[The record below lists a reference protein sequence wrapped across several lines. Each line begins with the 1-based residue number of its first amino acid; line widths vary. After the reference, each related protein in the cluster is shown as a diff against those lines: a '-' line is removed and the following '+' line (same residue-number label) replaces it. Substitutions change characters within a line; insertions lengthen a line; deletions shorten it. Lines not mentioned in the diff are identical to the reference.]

1 MTREQLD
8 RALKAQTD
16 ENARLAG
23 ALLEM
28 DTHPGHQLLKDAV
41 LTGVTLTR
49 WTQAKQDMS
58 VLWAQFS
65 VHRRLVEQ
73 AQQVRDRRS
82 RPTPAEVGELSA
94 LLTGPV
100 VELDAERMP
109 IDRRGATVPAAVT
122 DRISLPVLLER
133 MIATYRQITQLLTAV
148 DTAWFRIAAQL
159 DPLESQ
165 LLASGKLAVSLNANR
180 NRVERIATELTSVR
194 EAVLAD
200 PLGTSFDE
208 LTRLAGDLAAVRAEL
223 QELAAVRDSF
233 QARLDQLASRLADLA
248 TAQQVAAQTAALVR
262 EKIADPGLSPL
273 PDQATALA
281 ERLDDLRASGHTGR
295 WQQLAGTAA
304 ELETDLQAAAV
315 AVRTSTN
322 AYNGLMDRRAEL
334 RGRLDAYQAKARQV
348 GYAEDLDL
356 TALHRTA
363 HDLLFT
369 APCDLAAATVAV
381 NRYRQAITER
391 TSATSLLTT
400 GRAVDGKES
409 P

>member
-82 RPTPAEVGELSA
+82 RPTPAEVGELRA

-295 WQQLAGTAA
+295 GSSSWLARPRSWRRTCKPQPWPYA
-304 ELETDLQAAAV
+304 LVRMRTTDLWTAGPNCAAGST
-315 AVRTSTN
+315 RT
-322 AYNGLMDRRAEL
+322 RPRP
-334 RGRLDAYQAKARQV
+334 GR
-348 GYAEDLDL
+348 
-356 TALHRTA
+356 
-363 HDLLFT
+363 
-369 APCDLAAATVAV
+369 
-381 NRYRQAITER
+381 
-391 TSATSLLTT
+391 SATPRTWTSPHCIEPLTT
-400 GRAVDGKES
+400 CCSRRPVTWRRPPWRSTATGRRS
-409 P
+409 PSGPALPRC